1 MGYDFEILYQ
11 LDLQNKA
18 ADALSRKDQTVE
30 LNTMTTTGIVDIE
43 LIEKE
48 VENDKEL
55 QEIIAEVKGGG
66 PGREI
71 SMD

>member
-11 LDLQNKA
+11 PDLQNKA

>member
-1 MGYDFEILYQ
+1 M
-11 LDLQNKA
+11 QNKA

-30 LNTMTTTGIVDIE
+30 LNTMTTTGIVDLE